1 MGKGKGREGTEEKKN
16 DGNTMKEIDFVL
28 CTVGVPK
35 SRGVPGTQQAPYK
48 HLLNES
54 HFYLRVCII
63 PKGEAKTR
71 LFTHNIEFTKVVL

>member
-35 SRGVPGTQQAPYK
+35 SRGVPGT
-48 HLLNES
+48 
-54 HFYLRVCII
+54 
-63 PKGEAKTR
+63 
-71 LFTHNIEFTKVVL
+71 